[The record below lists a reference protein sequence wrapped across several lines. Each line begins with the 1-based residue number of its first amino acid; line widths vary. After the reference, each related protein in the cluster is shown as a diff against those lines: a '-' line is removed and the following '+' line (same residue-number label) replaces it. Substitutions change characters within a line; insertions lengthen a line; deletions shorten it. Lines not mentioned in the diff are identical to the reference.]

1 MSKYDKA
8 EPREPLVVVVGSI
21 NMDLVVKTAVLPGPG
36 QTVQGR
42 QFTSIP
48 GGKGANQAVA
58 AARLG
63 ARVHMIGKVGG
74 DDFGEHLLIC
84 LNKNQV
90 NTSAVVVAEGIS
102 SGLAIV
108 MVDSRG
114 ENSICVVAGANGQM
128 QPDDLIAHEEL
139 IAQAKVV
146 LLQLDLPLPTVL
158 QAIKLARKHGVKTIL
173 DPAPAAADTPAELLK
188 VDIITPNHIEAGVM
202 VGEPVADVRSAK
214 TVAAALVAKGPE
226 AVVVT
231 IGEKGA
237 VLVDKSHHIRHFPAP
252 KVAIVDTTAAGDAFT
267 GALSAAIAREEKLSD
282 AIRYANA
289 AGALTCTKFGAQPA
303 MPTRREVEDLLA
315 KQS

>member
-21 NMDLVVKTAVLPGPG
+21 SMDLVVKTAVLPGPG

-63 ARVHMIGKVGG
+63 ARVHMIGKVGSA
-74 DDFGEHLLIC
+74 DFGEHLLMC

-102 SGLAIV
+102 TGLTIV

-114 ENSICVVAGANGQM
+114 ENSSCVVAGANGQM
-128 QPDDLIAHEEL
+128 QPDDLIAQEEL

-146 LLQLDLPLPTVL
+146 LLQLDLPVPTIL
-158 QAIKLARKHGVKTIL
+158 QAIRLARKHGVKTVL

-188 VDIITPNHIEAGVM
+188 VDIITPNHIEAGIM

-214 TVAAALVAKGPE
+214 TVAAALVAKGPD

-237 VLVDKSHHIRHFPAP
+237 VLVDKFHHIRHFPAP
-252 KVAIVDTTAAGDAFT
+252 KVGIVDTTAAGDTFT
-267 GALSAAIAREEKLSD
+267 GALSVAVAREEKLSD

-289 AGALTCTKFGAQPA
+289 AGALACTKFGAQPA
-303 MPTRREVEDLLA
+303 MPTHREVEELLA

>member
-1 MSKYDKA
+1 MSKSDSA
-8 EPREPLVVVVGSI
+8 EPSVVVIGSI
-21 NMDLVVKTAVLPGPG
+21 NMDLVVRTAVLPGPG

-42 QFTSIP
+42 KFTSTP

-63 ARVHMIGKVGG
+63 ARVHMIGKVGN
-74 DDFGEHLLIC
+74 DNFGGHLLMC
-84 LNKNQV
+84 LNKNHV
-90 NTSAVVVAEGIS
+90 DTSAVVVAEGIS

-108 MVDSRG
+108 MVDSQG

-128 QPDDLIAHEEL
+128 QPDDLIAQEEL

-146 LLQLDLPLPTVL
+146 VLQLELPVPTVL
-158 QAIKLARKHGVKTIL
+158 QAIRLARKHGVKTVL
-173 DPAPAAADTPAELLK
+173 DPAPAAADTPPELLK
-188 VDIITPNHIEAGVM
+188 VDIITPNHIEAGMM
-202 VGEPVADVRSAK
+202 VGEPIADVRSAK
-214 TVAAALVAKGPE
+214 TVAAALVADGPE

-237 VLVDKSHHIRHFPAP
+237 VLVDKSDRIRHFPAC
-252 KVAIVDTTAAGDAFT
+252 KVGIVDTTAAGDAFT
-267 GALSAAIAREEKLSD
+267 GALSVAIARGEKLPD

-289 AGALTCTKFGAQPA
+289 AGALACTKFGAQPA
-303 MPTRREVEDLLA
+303 MPSRREVEELLA

>member
-21 NMDLVVKTAVLPGPG
+21 NMDLVVKTPVLPGPG

-63 ARVHMIGKVGG
+63 ARVHMIGKVGS
-74 DDFGEHLLIC
+74 DNFGEHLLMC

-102 SGLAIV
+102 TGLTIV

-114 ENSICVVAGANGQM
+114 ENSSCVVAGANGQM
-128 QPDDLIAHEEL
+128 QPDDLIAQEEL

-146 LLQLDLPLPTVL
+146 LLQLDLPVPTIL
-158 QAIKLARKHGVKTIL
+158 QAIRLARKHGVKTIL

-188 VDIITPNHIEAGVM
+188 VDIITPNHIEAGIM

-252 KVAIVDTTAAGDAFT
+252 KVAIADTTGAGDAFT
-267 GALSAAIAREEKLSD
+267 GALSVAIARDEKLSD

-289 AGALTCTKFGAQPA
+289 AGALACTKFGAQPA
-303 MPTRREVEDLLA
+303 MPTRQEVEELLA
-315 KQS
+315 KQG